1 MLLCPRMGVPVVG
14 DSVPIVIESPWGQTL
29 WTMEPVCI
37 PKASISHPFIQWV
50 REEDRGS
57 EDSIAVSCRS
67 VRCAV
72 ETAWC
77 YENLMWKISCRRCIF
92 NGDHTDAGIITG
104 ALPLTSRNVSC
115 TAPKQ
120 LCTSRLN
127 LVGVW
132 RLKLLQVFQ
141 LLAKK
146 KKSSICLLKHHFW
159 APTACGKHRRI
170 HKCSITLR
178 LLLSPFFLLCYSH
191 ERKWDWPFG
200 ALLPW
205 SAVKPSLFPL
215 VIDIWRH
222 WWDKLWRLWKT
233 NMADRCE

>member
-1 MLLCPRMGVPVVG
+1 
-14 DSVPIVIESPWGQTL
+14 
-29 WTMEPVCI
+29 MEPVRI
-37 PKASISHPFIQWV
+37 PKPSISQPFSQSV
-50 REEDRGS
+50 REEYRGF
-57 EDSIAVSCRS
+57 ENCIAASCRS

-115 TAPKQ
+115 TSPKQ

-146 KKSSICLLKHHFW
+146 KRKKKVLFVSSSTISEPRQLVENSAEYTNAPSRSDYCCLFF
-159 APTACGKHRRI
+159 
-170 HKCSITLR
+170 
-178 LLLSPFFLLCYSH
+178 PFLYSH
-191 ERKWDWPFG
+191 ERKWVWPFG

-233 NMADRCE
+233 NIADQCE